1 MRSIAASGGLLA
13 RVRDS
18 KIDRMILLC
27 FNEPMNSRTTGFHL
41 PDILLL
47 ISMQGLTGELELES
61 GNNIG
66 SMLFYQGRILHAL
79 SPYSRAIGD
88 LLVEKGLV
96 TEAEL
101 IDTLKQQKIQAHT
114 PIGSL
119 FLKSGR
125 VNFET
130 VEMMV
135 QAQIREAVK
144 EFLSWERLS
153 FGFVKKEILPLDE
166 ISLAVHEFIP
176 PEVLASAK
184 RYWCDGTAHQQSPQA
199 VSSTKTT

>member
-1 MRSIAASGGLLA
+1 
-13 RVRDS
+13 
-18 KIDRMILLC
+18 
-27 FNEPMNSRTTGFHL
+27 MNSRITGFNL

-47 ISMQGLTGELELES
+47 IAMQGLTGELELES

-101 IDTLKQQKIQAHT
+101 IDTLKEQKMHAHT

-119 FLKSGR
+119 LLNSGR
-125 VNFET
+125 VSFET

-144 EFLSWERLS
+144 EFITWERLS
-153 FGFVKKEILPLDE
+153 FGFVKKEILPLDK
-166 ISLAVHEFIP
+166 INMAVHEFIP

-184 RYWCDGTAHQQSPQA
+184 RYWCESTAHQQPPRRFIDENNLNSR
-199 VSSTKTT
+199 

>member
-1 MRSIAASGGLLA
+1 M
-13 RVRDS
+13 
-18 KIDRMILLC
+18 LLC
-27 FNEPMNSRTTGFHL
+27 FNTEMNNRITGFYV

-47 ISMQGLTGELELES
+47 IAMQGLTGELELES

-88 LLVEKGLV
+88 LLVEDGLI

-101 IDTLKQQKIQAHT
+101 IDMLKLQKMQTHT
-114 PIGSL
+114 PLGCL
-119 FLKSGR
+119 FLHSGR
-125 VNFET
+125 VSFEII
-130 VEMMV
+130 EMMV

-153 FGFVKKEILPLDE
+153 FGFVKKDIQPYDK
-166 ISLAVHEFIP
+166 INMVVHEFIP
-176 PEVLASAK
+176 PAVLTSAK
-184 RYWCDGTAHQQSPQA
+184 QYLCDVPENQPSTHAA
-199 VSSTKTT
+199 SSTKAT